1 MSPQIAPRPRLQS
14 RRSFLGMVPAA
25 VGLVAA
31 GGIRSVFG
39 RSQPLPL
46 RGDDPHALAPA
57 ERLPPPRLKLPA
69 LTRSRGKGPVAV
81 QMSPPMEPGHY
92 VTRIHVV
99 KA

>member
-14 RRSFLGMVPAA
+14 RRSFLGVVPAA

-39 RSQPLPL
+39 RSEPLPL

-57 ERLPPPRLKLPA
+57 ERLHPPRLRLPA
-69 LTRSRGKGPVAV
+69 LTSSGGKVPVAV
-81 QMSPPMEPGHY
+81 EMSHPLEPRHY
-92 VTRIHVV
+92 VTPINL
-99 KA
+99 A